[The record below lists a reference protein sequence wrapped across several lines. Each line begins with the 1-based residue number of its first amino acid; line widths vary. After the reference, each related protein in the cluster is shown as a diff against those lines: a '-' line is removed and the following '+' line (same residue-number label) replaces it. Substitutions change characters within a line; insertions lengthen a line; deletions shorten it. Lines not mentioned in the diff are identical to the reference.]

1 MARDVAAGT
10 RPAQPGSLRAWV
22 LAARPPTLTASV
34 VPVLVG
40 SATGAAHGGFRP
52 VAFLATLL
60 ASMCI
65 QVGTNLANDYSD
77 YVNGADT
84 SARLGPPR
92 AAQSGLLPPEAVRN
106 AAAAVFAL
114 AVACGVYLVT
124 VGGVPI
130 LLIGVFCVLAG
141 VLYTGGPWPFGYHG
155 LGDAFVFVCF
165 GLLGVAGSA
174 YLQAGGIGP
183 DAIVNAIPVGLLI
196 TAILVVN
203 NLRDVNTDRVTGKRT
218 LAVIVGERA
227 TRIEFVALLAITYL
241 VPLVRW
247 LAFGASIWFWLP
259 WLTVPVAIRLTRVVW
274 KAEGRALNPAL
285 AGTARLTLLYGLA
298 LTASVLLLP

>member
-1 MARDVAAGT
+1 M
-10 RPAQPGSLRAWV
+10 
-22 LAARPPTLTASV
+22 
-34 VPVLVG
+34 LVG
-40 SATGAAHGGFRP
+40 SATGAVHGAFRP
-52 VAFLATLL
+52 AAFLATLL

-77 YVNGADT
+77 FVNGADT

-92 AAQSGLLPPEAVRN
+92 AAQSGLLPPEAVRI
-106 AAAAVFAL
+106 AAAAAFAL
-114 AVACGVYLVT
+114 AIACGVYLVT
-124 VGGVPI
+124 VGGLLI
-130 LLIGVFCVLAG
+130 LLIGIFCVVAG

-155 LGDAFVFVCF
+155 LGDVFVFVCF

-174 YLQAGGIGP
+174 YLQAGTIGAS
-183 DAIVNAIPVGLLI
+183 AIVNAVPVGLLI

-203 NLRDVNTDRVTGKRT
+203 NLRDVNTDRATGKRT
-218 LAVIVGERA
+218 LAVILGERA
-227 TRIEFVALLAITYL
+227 TRFEFVALLALTFA

-247 LAFGASIWFWLP
+247 LALGASIWFWLP
-259 WLTVPVAIRLTRVVW
+259 WLTLPVAIRLTGVVL

-298 LTASVLLLP
+298 LTASVLL